1 MSVQRLVLRL
11 AAATLML
18 GAVYLLLGQLVPG
31 AWTRLR
37 RIDPGWIAVAVALE
51 VMSLTGY
58 AALFHAVFSR
68 DPVRLSRSRSAQVA
82 VGELGGFALVPTGLG
97 GPALRFWAL
106 RRSGMSLRTLIVRTI
121 AHAPIFNVPYVAAA
135 IVLGAA
141 ALLHLGSGRAPVA
154 LAVAPA
160 ALVIIAVSITLA
172 VLAAGRRG
180 RPRGAARWRQLVR
193 AGIAIAPDGLR
204 DARSLLRSSVALLG
218 ACAYWAGDC
227 GVLWAT
233 TQGLGAGA
241 PLQVVVLAYMLGQLG
256 NVLPLPGGVGGVEPA
271 TVGVL
276 TASGVGLA
284 PAAAAVLCYRAVSL
298 GMQGVG
304 GTIAFAT
311 LLGADRRA
319 TTSPSA

>member
-1 MSVQRLVLRL
+1 MLVAFCDHDAGNSTPRCSNAGLAGSPMTASRISHATASKGWMPGSVNLRL
-11 AAATLML
+11 T
-18 GAVYLLLGQLVPG
+18 VTPCPVR
-31 AWTRLR
+31 TV
-37 RIDPGWIAVAVALE
+37 VAVALE

-160 ALVIIAVSITLA
+160 A
-172 VLAAGRRG
+172 
-180 RPRGAARWRQLVR
+180 P
-193 AGIAIAPDGLR
+193 
-204 DARSLLRSSVALLG
+204 ALL
-218 ACAYWAGDC
+218 AG
-227 GVLWAT
+227 
-233 TQGLGAGA
+233 
-241 PLQVVVLAYMLGQLG
+241 
-256 NVLPLPGGVGGVEPA
+256 PLPPP
-271 TVGVL
+271 
-276 TASGVGLA
+276 GL
-284 PAAAAVLCYRAVSL
+284 P
-298 GMQGVG
+298 
-304 GTIAFAT
+304 
-311 LLGADRRA
+311 
-319 TTSPSA
+319 